1 MINTDE
7 ARLPGRKLQARVK
20 HIAPQDSFRALK
32 TACSFLEEGM
42 VAIVGPKSPS
52 NMGVLQSTC
61 DAFEMP
67 LLLTHWALR
76 TQARRYTINLFPE
89 SRILAGALTESLVHQ
104 NWKTF
109 TLIFEDNEAL
119 IRLQEI
125 LQLPT
130 KSEAEVQQ
138 HHMKVMLR
146 HIKPDQ
152 DFKKLMKDLSNSREN
167 NFVVDLPLHRVH
179 QLFHDASQVQMMTE
193 YQNYFLTSLDSHT
206 VEWNSTVIGRT
217 NITAF
222 RLINPENEH
231 FKKFLREWIFSEQ
244 TIGKDVPSK
253 QPITTEAALVY
264 DAVTML
270 AKSLRELERSRQLD
284 LRSMYCDE
292 SAVSSHGNA
301 TIYHM
306 QMHPFEG
313 ASGYIK
319 IDKQGRRITFSIDM
333 VKITNKG
340 IMKIGSW
347 DTDKR
352 FQVKKEDK
360 DQYSEVK
367 DLLRNATLKVTTKL
381 TKPYLWQKTTADE
394 FKGNDKY
401 QGFCKDLLDKLS
413 EQFGFKYII
422 TPVKDKQYGSEV
434 NGNWNGMIGE
444 LLRKEADIAI
454 GDLTITYD
462 RQAAVEFTMPFMNL
476 GISILFKKPE
486 KQAPPMFSF
495 LKPLS
500 LEVWFYMGTAYLGV
514 SLFLF
519 ILARLSPY
527 EWINPHPCD
536 SDNDV
541 VENQFTLLNS
551 LWFTIGSIMQQ
562 GSDILPRAV
571 STRIVASSWWFF
583 TLIMISSY
591 TANLAAFLTAQR
603 MSSPIESAADL
614 AKQTTIQ
621 YGCMNGGS
629 TMKFFQDSNY
639 PIYKRM
645 WSFME
650 SQRPSVF
657 VDSNDKGIERV
668 RMGNYAFLMESTS
681 IQYETERSC
690 DLTQVG
696 GELDSKGYGI
706 ATRPGSPYRGL
717 LSSGILWLQE
727 TQQLQIMRD
736 KWWKTS
742 THCADD
748 AISTSA
754 EMGIRNVGGVFM
766 VLGIGSCLG
775 VVIVVMEFAW
785 RANKMLDREPVCVML
800 WHELRATLSCRGSTR
815 PAPKEPD
822 EPSVEKMP

>member
-32 TACSFLEEGM
+32 TACSFLGEGM

-130 KSEAEVQQ
+130 KTEAEVQQ

-167 NFVVDLPLHRVH
+167 NFVVDLPLSRVH

-193 YQNYFLTSLDSHT
+193 YQNYFLTSLDAHT
-206 VEWNSTVIGRT
+206 VDWNTTIIGRT

-270 AKSLRELERSRQLD
+270 AKSLRELERTRQLD

-319 IDKQGRRITFSIDM
+319 IDKQGRRTAFSIDM

-340 IMKIGSW
+340 IMKQ
-347 DTDKR
+347 T
-352 FQVKKEDK
+352 FF
-360 DQYSEVK
+360 
-367 DLLRNATLKVTTKL
+367 
-381 TKPYLWQKTTADE
+381 TTADE
-394 FKGNDKY
+394 ESETSVIVSYMIAEKIAKPGKPFAYGEFAKEYLHSVVDVLCPSQAQIISNINLSGVTVARRIEDVATYIFSKLKSKGK
-401 QGFCKDLLDKLS
+401 
-413 EQFGFKYII
+413 QF
-422 TPVKDKQYGSEV
+422 
-434 NGNWNGMIGE
+434 
-444 LLRKEADIAI
+444 
-454 GDLTITYD
+454 
-462 RQAAVEFTMPFMNL
+462 EFYSVAMDE
-476 GISILFKKPE
+476 SI
-486 KQAPPMFSF
+486 
-495 LKPLS
+495 
-500 LEVWFYMGTAYLGV
+500 
-514 SLFLF
+514 
-519 ILARLSPY
+519 
-527 EWINPHPCD
+527 
-536 SDNDV
+536 DV
-541 VENQFTLLNS
+541 T
-551 LWFTIGSIMQQ
+551 
-562 GSDILPRAV
+562 D
-571 STRIVASSWWFF
+571 
-583 TLIMISSY
+583 
-591 TANLAAFLTAQR
+591 TAQVA
-603 MSSPIESAADL
+603 IF
-614 AKQTTIQ
+614 IH
-621 YGCMNGGS
+621 G
-629 TMKFFQDSNY
+629 
-639 PIYKRM
+639 
-645 WSFME
+645 
-650 SQRPSVF
+650 
-657 VDSNDKGIERV
+657 VD
-668 RMGNYAFLMESTS
+668 
-681 IQYETERSC
+681 
-690 DLTQVG
+690 
-696 GELDSKGYGI
+696 
-706 ATRPGSPYRGL
+706 
-717 LSSGILWLQE
+717 
-727 TQQLQIMRD
+727 RD
-736 KWWKTS
+736 
-742 THCADD
+742 
-748 AISTSA
+748 
-754 EMGIRNVGGVFM
+754 N
-766 VLGIGSCLG
+766 
-775 VVIVVMEFAW
+775 
-785 RANKMLDREPVCVML
+785 
-800 WHELRATLSCRGSTR
+800 CRGICQYRCT
-815 PAPKEPD
+815 
-822 EPSVEKMP
+822 